1 MLKKIVKISL
11 IVLGVLVLAFVGLVL
26 YEMVIGLPESPS
38 ETLPSKPL
46 SKEVK
51 KPAACFFI
59 TEPEETW
66 PDETV
71 SDPPIGNIELVK
83 TFHPDE
89 TFDVFGSNV
98 REVAIS
104 MNDNA
109 IAVDTFGTG
118 LASTGSETGF
128 SWRYKNTAAGCIL
141 TSAKVTL
148 DITLTFPN
156 WVDKVSATG
165 QDQKMWDLYQKF
177 VKRHEQ
183 GHINVVLKE
192 ARGLQAEFSQVK
204 SEPSCQELKD
214 KMNALAKQ
222 AYKKRAE
229 ADDYYDKRTRRGSTQ
244 IPHERDQMQYAF
256 PFTCNWSEVKI

>member
-1 MLKKIVKISL
+1 MCPIYTTREYNYCIPKI
-11 IVLGVLVLAFVGLVL
+11 FVPVVIN
-26 YEMVIGLPESPS
+26 EAIIGLPEPPS
-38 ETLPSKPL
+38 E
-46 SKEVK
+46 EAK
-51 KPAACFFI
+51 KPTACLFA

-89 TFDVFGSNV
+89 TFDVFGSNAN
-98 REVAIS
+98 EVAIS

-109 IAVDTFGTG
+109 IAVDTYGTG
-118 LASTGSETGF
+118 LARTWSRIAF

-148 DITLTFPN
+148 NITLTYPN
-156 WVDKVSATG
+156 WVDKASAPD

-177 VKRHEQ
+177 AKRHEQ
-183 GHINVVLKE
+183 GHINVALKE

-204 SEPSCQELKD
+204 SAPSCQKLKD
-214 KMNALAKQ
+214 KMNALAEQ
-222 AYKKRAE
+222 ADKKGAE
-229 ADDYYDKRTRRGSTQ
+229 ADDYYDNRTRRGGTQ
-244 IPHERDQMQYAF
+244 VPHEPDQMQYVF
-256 PFTCNWSEVKI
+256 PFTCDWSEIKI